1 MKIAILIQCHKN
13 PEQINLLLNRLN
25 HPNID
30 CYIHVDKKAD
40 FIDKII
46 KRSNV
51 YILPDEMRVSVEWA
65 HFSQVVSP
73 LNLLQMAHEKGGYD
87 YYWLISG
94 QDWPLRSMDEI
105 VCFFEEH
112 QGKNFIKYWD
122 NINYGSYKQ
131 SNLDKRVQ
139 IYFPL
144 CLNGR
149 KTWQRVIKRGL
160 VELTGGYY
168 HTFKI
173 FQRKQLDLKFYFGS
187 AFWALTQE
195 TVDWIEQYLKEHE
208 EYCRF
213 YQDSINQD
221 ESFFHT
227 LVMLSPYANEN
238 TDNLLYQRFQKGA
251 NSPDV
256 LKACDLPEAR
266 KSKYLVM
273 RKVDMDV
280 DDAFLSV

>member
-1 MKIAILIQCHKN
+1 MKIAVLIQCHKN

-25 HPNID
+25 HPDID
-30 CYIHVDKKAD
+30 CYVHVDKKVD
-40 FIDKII
+40 FTDKII
-46 KRSNV
+46 RRKNIYV
-51 YILPDEMRVSVEWA
+51 LPDEQRVSVEWA

-73 LNLLQMAHEKGGYD
+73 LNLLHAAYKKGSYD

-112 QGKNFIKYWD
+112 HSENFIRYWD
-122 NINYGSYKQ
+122 NMNYGSHKQ
-131 SNLDKRVQ
+131 SHLDKRVQ
-139 IYFPL
+139 VFFPL
-144 CLNGR
+144 WLNGR
-149 KTWQRVIKRGL
+149 KTWQRVIKRGW

-168 HTFKI
+168 RTFKL
-173 FQRKQLDLKFYFGS
+173 FQRKQPNLKFYFGS
-187 AFWALTQE
+187 AFWALTKE
-195 TVDWIEQYLKEHE
+195 TVDWIEQYLAGHE

-227 LVMLSPYANEN
+227 LIMLSPYADEN
-238 TDNLLYQRFQKGA
+238 TDYLIYQQFPSNA
-251 NSPDV
+251 SSPDI
-256 LKACDLPEAR
+256 LKACDLSKAKE
-266 KSKYLVM
+266 SKYLMM

-280 DDAFLSV
+280 DDAFLQI